1 MDHAS
6 QFGALI
12 EAARTEVKVVKT
24 ADGREVA
31 IAPPGFAVHTV
42 SAPVNKPL
50 PERIVAT
57 RTFHE
62 GDSFGRYVH
71 AYKGGASQ
79 LIADITA
86 NKVVALLDY
95 PSPNASG
102 DVPAR
107 EHVAIWPVPFSEE
120 FKVWSAFQGKYHP
133 QTGFL
138 EFLEE
143 NLSEIVTP
151 EPADILEL
159 VKDFDA
165 IQTVKFNSKKRL
177 DNGDF
182 TLNYSSDTQVKGG
195 VSLPRK
201 LTLEM
206 PIYLGEQP
214 VRFEAWFRTRI
225 EEGSLHLMLQ
235 FHRIEP
241 VKIAAFRQ
249 AVTRAAETAGLD
261 PQYGDGM
268 RAS

>member
-1 MDHAS
+1 MDNAS
-6 QFGALI
+6 NI
-12 EAARTEVKVVKT
+12 EAVIAAARTDVKVVKA

-42 SAPVNKPL
+42 SAPPNKPL
-50 PERIVAT
+50 PDRIVAT

-62 GDSFGRYVH
+62 GDSFGHYVNR
-71 AYKGGASQ
+71 YKGPATQ

-95 PSPNASG
+95 PEPGAKEA
-102 DVPAR
+102 VPGR
-107 EHVAIWPVPFSEE
+107 EHTAIWPVPLSEE
-120 FKVWSAFQGKYHP
+120 FKVWSAFQGKYHS
-133 QTGFL
+133 QTAFL

-143 NLSEIVTP
+143 NLSEIVNP
-151 EPADILEL
+151 EPATVLEL

-195 VSLPRK
+195 ISLPRR

-206 PIYLGEQP
+206 PIYLAEQP
-214 VRFEAWFRTRI
+214 VRFDAWFRTRI
-225 EEGSLHLMLQ
+225 EEGTLHLMLQ

-249 AVTRAAETAGLD
+249 AVTRVAETAGCD
-261 PQYGDGM
+261 PQYG
-268 RAS
+268 AAA

>member
-1 MDHAS
+1 MDPS
-6 QFGALI
+6 SNI
-12 EAARTEVKVVKT
+12 EAVIAAARTEVKVVT
-24 ADGREVA
+24 AKDGREVA
-31 IAPPGFAVHTV
+31 IAPPGFAVHAV
-42 SAPVNKPL
+42 STPPNKPL

-62 GDSFGRYVH
+62 GDSFGEYVNRYKSP
-71 AYKGGASQ
+71 ATQ

-86 NKVVALLDY
+86 NRVVALLDY
-95 PSPNASG
+95 PEPGATG
-102 DVPAR
+102 TVPAR
-107 EHVAIWPVPFSEE
+107 EHTAVWPVPYSEE
-120 FKVWSAFQGKYHP
+120 FKVWSAFQGKFH
-133 QTGFL
+133 QQAGFL

-143 NLSEIVTP
+143 NLSEIINP
-151 EPADILEL
+151 EPAGVLEL

-195 VSLPRK
+195 ISLPRK

-214 VRFEAWFRTRI
+214 VRFDAWFRTRI
-225 EEGSLHLMLQ
+225 EEGTLLLMLQ

-241 VKIAAFRQ
+241 VKIAAFRE
-249 AVTRAAETAGLD
+249 AVTRTAETAGVD
-261 PQYGDGM
+261 PQYGS
-268 RAS
+268 AA

>member
-1 MDHAS
+1 MDTPS
-6 QFGALI
+6 NIEKVI
-12 EAARTEVKVVKT
+12 EAARTCVPIFL
-24 ADGREVA
+24 ASNGQQVA
-31 IAPPGFAVHTV
+31 IAPPGFVKHVV
-42 SAPVNKPL
+42 SDPPNKPL
-50 PERIVAT
+50 PTRIVAT

-62 GDSFGRYVH
+62 GDSFGRYV
-71 AYKGGASQ
+71 ALYKGAATQ

-95 PSPNASG
+95 PEPNDEG
-102 DVPAR
+102 EVPAR
-107 EHVAIWPVPFSEE
+107 EHVAIWPVPYSEE

-133 QTGFL
+133 QTAFL

-143 NLSEIVTP
+143 NLSEIINP
-151 EPADILEL
+151 DPAGVLEL

-195 VSLPRK
+195 ISLPRK

-214 VRFEAWFRTRI
+214 VRFDAWFRTRI
-225 EEGSLHLMLQ
+225 EEGALHLSLQ

-249 AVTRAAETAGLD
+249 AVTRTAETAGCD

-268 RAS
+268 RTS